1 MECVQLAV
9 VYVAVLFSSVVMVS
23 HVFLGMKF
31 VSVVSWLVFR
41 IWFEV
46 IQT

>member
-1 MECVQLAV
+1 MKCVQLAA
-9 VYVAVLFSSVVMVS
+9 VYVTVLFSSVVMVS
-23 HVFLGMKF
+23 HVFLGMTF
-31 VSVVSWLVFR
+31 VSEVSWLVFR